1 MNKERL
7 KQNRKRRN
15 QTGVELQMA
24 GKWILKRTENEMK
37 IEKKTTKENKNMK
50 EASTTNGE
58 QTKLTPIIGLCE
70 KSTKTKKQEILTLK
84 TIRLNSYFLL
94 FE

>member
-24 GKWILKRTENEMK
+24 MKWILKRTENEMK
-37 IEKKTTKENKNMK
+37 ILKRQ
-50 EASTTNGE
+50 
-58 QTKLTPIIGLCE
+58 QTKTNI
-70 KSTKTKKQEILTLK
+70 
-84 TIRLNSYFLL
+84 
-94 FE
+94 